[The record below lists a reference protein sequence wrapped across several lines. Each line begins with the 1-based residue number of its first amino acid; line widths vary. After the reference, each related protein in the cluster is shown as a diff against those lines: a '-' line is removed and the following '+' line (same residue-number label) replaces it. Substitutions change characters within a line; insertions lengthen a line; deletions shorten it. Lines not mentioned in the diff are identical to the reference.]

1 MAQNIFQRVLK
12 ENELYNNKLQEQ
24 EEQLKYRQQ
33 FDVPQRPVLNRGTK
47 FGRGAQS
54 ILNEALGPSNMLDVE
69 KQRTNQLL
77 DQYTDFLGNFRKQ
90 SPEKQ
95 RAMESLQAE
104 LATASTMEQINDI
117 QRRYHNVETASSVVD
132 GQVVKGFG
140 PENSKGL
147 LSNIKSGLN
156 NVGTYFKDNYSL
168 PDMDSILP
176 QSNAEFYKKYLEPD
190 VSSGSPVDSSG
201 PPVDPIQKAV
211 LENNV
216 PPEVLQEVEPQPV
229 SPVNNSLSNEGLGRL
244 NAANLEGLG
253 QDIER
258 TAPPEPQSKGMLDG
272 LRNVLQNPD
281 FNDVLVQHLQGMSVN
296 PNKEV
301 IKRAGDNI
309 LLRKGKAELNRTADY
324 VENTLG
330 NKAYADAIREGFM
343 TPADALASLTG
354 TGTQTDAFKT
364 LHQKAIAGGLTAGT
378 EEYQKYMASNGNY
391 DAEKQKLTTEG
402 TMISAKNVLESIAD
416 IRAFVLGAEGPLGNN
431 VTGLQGKIAAKI
443 AGTDAYNVSKISN
456 TIKANIGFDRL
467 TAMREASPT
476 GGALGQVSNI
486 EIELLQSTIKSLDQF
501 VSTDVYLKN
510 LESIE
515 TQYKEI
521 LRKAALYYDPEVLK
535 ESGVD
540 QLLLN
545 SNMYGKN
552 STGKIIKFNMQGERI

>member
-1 MAQNIFQRVLK
+1 M
-12 ENELYNNKLQEQ
+12 
-24 EEQLKYRQQ
+24 
-33 FDVPQRPVLNRGTK
+33 
-47 FGRGAQS
+47 
-54 ILNEALGPSNMLDVE
+54 
-69 KQRTNQLL
+69 
-77 DQYTDFLGNFRKQ
+77 TDFLNEGSPLGRDVRYGLSKVYDYLNDPRYGEAARKNQAQIDETQRLLKLANSARPQ
-90 SPEKQ
+90 SEAEYNANS
-95 RAMESLQAE
+95 RAYADYRASIGRRRPTDKPADIGPAIIGPQ
-104 LATASTMEQINDI
+104 TAN
-117 QRRYHNVETASSVVD
+117 
-132 GQVVKGFG
+132 
-140 PENSKGL
+140 GL
-147 LSNIKSGLN
+147 LMRDQYEPEYGGFFGNT
-156 NVGTYFKDNYSL
+156 GT
-168 PDMDSILP
+168 PDPSD
-176 QSNAEFYKKYLEPD
+176 
-190 VSSGSPVDSSG
+190 G
-201 PPVDPIQKAV
+201 PPVDPIRKAV

-229 SPVNNSLSNEGLGRL
+229 TEIQQETVSPVNNSLSNEGLGRL
-244 NAANLEGLG
+244 NGANLEGLG

-258 TAPPEPQSKGMLDG
+258 AAPPEPQSKGMLDG
-272 LRNVLQNPD
+272 LRNVFQNPD
-281 FNDVLVQHLQGMSVN
+281 FNDKLVQHLQGMSVN
-296 PNKEV
+296 PNEAV

-330 NKAYADAIREGFM
+330 NKGYADAIREGFM

-364 LHQKAIAGGLTAGT
+364 LHQKAIASGLTAGT
-378 EEYQKYMASNGNY
+378 EEYQKYMGSNGSY
-391 DAEKQKLTTEG
+391 DAEKQKLTNEG
-402 TMISAKNVLESIAD
+402 TLISAKNVLESIGD
-416 IRAFVLGAEGPLGNN
+416 IKGFVLGADGPLGNN

-501 VSTDVYLKN
+501 VSRDVYLKN

-521 LRKAALYYDPEVLK
+521 LRKAAGYDPEVLK
-535 ESGVD
+535 AAGVD

>member
-1 MAQNIFQRVLK
+1 MADFL
-12 ENELYNNKLQEQ
+12 NEGSPLGRDVRFGLSKIYNYLNDPRYAEAAKKNQ
-24 EEQLKYRQQ
+24 EEIEETSKFMELVNSARPQSEAEYNENRRANAEYRASIGKRRPI
-33 FDVPQRPVLNRGTK
+33 DKPADIGPAITGPQTASGLLMRNQYEPEYGGFFGNTGTPD
-47 FGRGAQS
+47 
-54 ILNEALGPSNMLDVE
+54 PSN
-69 KQRTNQLL
+69 
-77 DQYTDFLGNFRKQ
+77 
-90 SPEKQ
+90 
-95 RAMESLQAE
+95 
-104 LATASTMEQINDI
+104 
-117 QRRYHNVETASSVVD
+117 
-132 GQVVKGFG
+132 
-140 PENSKGL
+140 
-147 LSNIKSGLN
+147 
-156 NVGTYFKDNYSL
+156 
-168 PDMDSILP
+168 
-176 QSNAEFYKKYLEPD
+176 
-190 VSSGSPVDSSG
+190 G

-211 LENNV
+211 QENTV
-216 PPEVLQEVEPQPV
+216 PPKVLQEVAPQEVVPPV
-229 SPVNNSLSNEGLGRL
+229 ANSLSNEGFGRL

-272 LRNVLQNPD
+272 LKNVFQNPD
-281 FNDVLVQHLQGMSVN
+281 FSDKLVQHLQGMSVN
-296 PNKEV
+296 PNEAV

-309 LLRKGKAELNRTADY
+309 LLRKGRAELNRTADY

-330 NKAYADAIREGFM
+330 NKGYADAIREGFM

-378 EEYQKYMASNGNY
+378 EEYQKYMASNGTYN
-391 DAEKQKLTTEG
+391 AEKQKLTNEG
-402 TMISAKNVLESIAD
+402 TIISAKNVLESIGD
-416 IRAFVLGAEGPLGNN
+416 IKAFVLGADGPLGNN

-501 VSTDVYLKN
+501 VSRDVYLKN

-521 LRKAALYYDPEVLK
+521 LRKAAGYDPEVLK
-535 ESGVD
+535 AAGVD